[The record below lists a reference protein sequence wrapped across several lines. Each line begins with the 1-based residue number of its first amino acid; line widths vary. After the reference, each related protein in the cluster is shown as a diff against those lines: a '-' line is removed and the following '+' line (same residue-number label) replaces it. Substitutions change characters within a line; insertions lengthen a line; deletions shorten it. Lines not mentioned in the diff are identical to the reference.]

1 MTDIKRGDFLVSQIK
16 QLSDRNLQKM
26 LRDGGIED
34 LNSPQGRILSVL
46 WQEDSLTISEL
57 SNRTSLA
64 KTSLT
69 TMLDR
74 LVERN
79 YINRVFDNLDRRQV
93 KITLTDKAKALRGDY
108 DRISEDM
115 NELLYKGF
123 AKEEVSQLESWLE
136 KVRINLECG
145 LK

>member
-16 QLSDRNLQKM
+16 QLSDRTLQKM

-34 LNSPQGRILSVL
+34 LNGPQGRILSVL
-46 WQEDSLTISEL
+46 WQEDSLSISEL

-79 YINRVFDNLDRRQV
+79 YINRVFDNLDKRQV
-93 KITLTDKAKALRGDY
+93 KITLTDKAKALKGDY
-108 DRISEDM
+108 DRISKDM
-115 NELLYKGF
+115 NEVLYKGF
-123 AKEEVSQLESWLE
+123 TKEEVSQLESWLE
-136 KVRINLECG
+136 KVRINLEGG